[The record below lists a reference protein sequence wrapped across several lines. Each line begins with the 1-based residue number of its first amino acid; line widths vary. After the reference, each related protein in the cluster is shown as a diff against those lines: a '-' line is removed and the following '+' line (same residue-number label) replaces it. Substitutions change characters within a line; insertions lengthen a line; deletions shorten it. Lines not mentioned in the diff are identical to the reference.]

1 MILEIMISSP
11 IEEIKARLDI
21 VEVIKGYIKL
31 QKAGANYRAV
41 CPFHNEKKPSFF
53 ISPARQIWHC
63 FGACL
68 LKGSL
73 IKTENGYHKI
83 EELKVDQR
91 VQTHKG
97 RFMPVIGTF
106 KRAYIGNIIDIRV
119 RKHSDVVSLTEDHK
133 VYVIKTKNCK
143 QSSRET
149 RICQMRCKQRCP
161 TKYFKYYKLEKIPAS
176 NISLNDYLLFPI
188 DKQIKDI
195 DVINFKKY
203 LTRKISFYARRLK
216 KFPYL
221 IKANK
226 ELLQLLGYW
235 IAEGSVDNYGHII
248 FSLGNHEED
257 FAKDIRNLIKNIF
270 GLESIIRKKTFEKNR
285 SNGLDI
291 IVNSSNLGDIFKNL
305 CGKGALNKHIPFEFQ
320 YLPLKKQRILLEAI
334 FRGDGNTGKVSKS
347 ITGRQ
352 YRAIGTISLVLAEQ
366 LRDILLRQ
374 GIVPTIT
381 INQAKIDKKGV
392 HHKKSYVIHW
402 QDNIKLHY
410 ADISEI
416 DNVSYALLPVKGI
429 KKRKFKGDV
438 YNLAVLRDHSYVA
451 NSFIVSNCGEGGDIF
466 KFVMKI
472 EGVEFGDA
480 LRILAQKAGV
490 ELKRQDPRS
499 VSWRTERERLYEISN
514 LACKFFE
521 KQLEASSA
529 GQEAKRYLLERGVN
543 DESIKKWRLGYAPD
557 IWQGVSNFLISRGY
571 KSEEIEKAGLA
582 LKSGKTGN
590 YYDRFRG
597 RIIFPIFD
605 LSSQA
610 IGFGGRIFKQTQR
623 QDGQEE
629 AKYINT
635 PATSLYDKSRILY
648 GLNKAGIAIRK
659 KDACVLVE
667 GYMDAIMVNQAGFE
681 NVVATSGTALT
692 PYQLRILKRYSDNLL
707 TAFDMDIA
715 GDSATK
721 RGIDLAQAEGFNI
734 KIIIIPQGKDPA
746 EAIAKDLN
754 QWQELVAKA
763 KSIHDFYFEDSLSKY
778 DKNTLEG
785 KKQISKA
792 ILPIIKKIPNRIEQD
807 IWVKDLANV
816 LEVNEQN
823 ILEELKKTSF
833 HQNENIRRDDFE
845 KENPIV
851 LKTRKELLEER
862 LAILIIKSPEVVNLI
877 EIDDLNL
884 FSPEGMKIIEHLKTS
899 QGFIKE
905 VPEELKDRI
914 NFLSLK
920 SEIDQEEGVDP
931 KKEFDCCFKE
941 LKLLTLKDKLD
952 IISKEIKR
960 AEQDKNFEK
969 VQDLMQQFNQG
980 ARLL

>member
-1 MILEIMISSP
+1 
-11 IEEIKARLDI
+11 
-21 VEVIKGYIKL
+21 
-31 QKAGANYRAV
+31 
-41 CPFHNEKKPSFF
+41 
-53 ISPARQIWHC
+53 
-63 FGACL
+63 
-68 LKGSL
+68 
-73 IKTENGYHKI
+73 
-83 EELKVDQR
+83 
-91 VQTHKG
+91 
-97 RFMPVIGTF
+97 
-106 KRAYIGNIIDIRV
+106 
-119 RKHSDVVSLTEDHK
+119 
-133 VYVIKTKNCK
+133 
-143 QSSRET
+143 
-149 RICQMRCKQRCP
+149 
-161 TKYFKYYKLEKIPAS
+161 
-176 NISLNDYLLFPI
+176 
-188 DKQIKDI
+188 
-195 DVINFKKY
+195 
-203 LTRKISFYARRLK
+203 
-216 KFPYL
+216 
-221 IKANK
+221 
-226 ELLQLLGYW
+226 
-235 IAEGSVDNYGHII
+235 
-248 FSLGNHEED
+248 
-257 FAKDIRNLIKNIF
+257 
-270 GLESIIRKKTFEKNR
+270 
-285 SNGLDI
+285 
-291 IVNSSNLGDIFKNL
+291 
-305 CGKGALNKHIPFEFQ
+305 
-320 YLPLKKQRILLEAI
+320 
-334 FRGDGNTGKVSKS
+334 
-347 ITGRQ
+347 
-352 YRAIGTISLVLAEQ
+352 
-366 LRDILLRQ
+366 
-374 GIVPTIT
+374 
-381 INQAKIDKKGV
+381 
-392 HHKKSYVIHW
+392 
-402 QDNIKLHY
+402 
-410 ADISEI
+410 
-416 DNVSYALLPVKGI
+416 
-429 KKRKFKGDV
+429 
-438 YNLAVLRDHSYVA
+438 
-451 NSFIVSNCGEGGDIF
+451 
-466 KFVMKI
+466 
-472 EGVEFGDA
+472 
-480 LRILAQKAGV
+480 
-490 ELKRQDPRS
+490 
-499 VSWRTERERLYEISN
+499 
-514 LACKFFE
+514 
-521 KQLEASSA
+521 
-529 GQEAKRYLLERGVN
+529 
-543 DESIKKWRLGYAPD
+543 
-557 IWQGVSNFLISRGY
+557 
-571 KSEEIEKAGLA
+571 